1 MASTAACSLLL
12 CMPTACPALQ
22 VLNKSFDLVAHV
34 ARTAQGFSKRDAIY
48 AMEGLAE
55 KVHELKH
62 K

>member
-1 MASTAACSLLL
+1 MQWHGLPRRCAAPRLAA
-12 CMPTACPALQ
+12 PQ
-22 VLNKSFDLVAHV
+22 VLNKSFDVVAVV
-34 ARTAQGFSKRDAIY
+34 ARAAPGFSKRDAVY